1 MAKRAEW
8 VDMAKAIGMIAV
20 VLGHAIHPLVADPK
34 MSTLFSVIY
43 WWHMPL
49 FFIIGGF
56 FLKPLT
62 KTWAGFRAFFKK
74 RIVPNLKSYFLA
86 GSILILISH
95 FIRGHSWKYTLFY
108 FVRLVYGG
116 RTLNH
121 DLSIFWFMTVY
132 ILTVIVVELIITW
145 VDSVPAQFFI
155 AMTLYM
161 TGMTYK
167 HMEFFQYKYVPW
179 DADIVL
185 LTTLYML
192 CGYYG
197 FKYYNKIPHKNYFIA
212 ATMAIYAILIIYK
225 YRGILRFSLYLK
237 SHNIAN
243 SFLGLFIPLIV
254 CFMIFMISDWM
265 MRVGGLFKWLLPF
278 GWYSSAIMYMHKMVL
293 DAVAMVPILNHWEIQ
308 WVAGLIIPVQ
318 IAMSYHRLRLAWT
331 LRKETHMSQS

>member
-1 MAKRAEW
+1 MAKRVEW

-34 MSTLFSVIY
+34 MSTAFSVIY

-56 FLKPLT
+56 FLKPL
-62 KTWAGFRAFFKK
+62 KQTWPGFRHFIKR
-74 RIVPNLKSYFLA
+74 RIVPNLKSYFFA

-95 FIRGHSWKYTLFY
+95 FVRGHSWTYTAFY

-116 RTLNH
+116 QTLNH

-132 ILTVIVVELIITW
+132 ILTVIAVELIITW
-145 VDSVPAQFFI
+145 VKSIPAQFFI
-155 AMTLYM
+155 ALTLYM

-167 HMEFFQYKYVPW
+167 HMEFFQYKYLPW

-197 FKYYNKIPHKNYFIA
+197 FKYYDKIPHKNYLIV
-212 ATMAIYAILIIYK
+212 ATMAIYAVLIIAK

-254 CFMIFMISDWM
+254 CFMIFMVSDWLM
-265 MRVGGLFKWLLPF
+265 KIGGIFRWLLPF
-278 GWYSSAIMYMHKMVL
+278 GWYSSAIMYMHKLIL
-293 DAVAMVPILNHWEIQ
+293 DSFAIVPALNHWEIQ
-308 WVAGLIIPVQ
+308 WVASLIIPVL
-318 IAMSYHRLRLAWT
+318 IAMTY
-331 LRKETHMSQS
+331 RKFRVARAIRREANTPGS

>member
-1 MAKRAEW
+1 
-8 VDMAKAIGMIAV
+8 MIAV